1 VGFFPDFAVVA
12 NFALRCRISNSVGY
26 PNNVNKEVAQN
37 EAILRAILRDY

>member
-26 PNNVNKEVAQN
+26 PNNVSKKSRKMKAFCVPF
-37 EAILRAILRDY
+37 